1 MYLVVEVFVIVLH
14 FAFIGYLVFG
24 GFLAWRW
31 PRTLALHVAAVVWGV
46 GSVLVG
52 YECPLTWLQ
61 NWARE
66 SGGRP
71 PLPSSGF
78 IAHYLTGVLY
88 PESAVTPVRL
98 LVVAVVAVSW
108 VGCARRARR
117 AGTAPH
123 PVS

>member
-1 MYLVVEVFVIVLH
+1 MALH

-24 GFLAWRW
+24 GFVAWRW
-31 PRTLALHVAAVVWGV
+31 PRTLVLHVGAVVWGI

-66 SGGRP
+66 SDGRP

-78 IAHYLTGVLY
+78 IAHYLTGVVY
-88 PESAVTPVRL
+88 PESAVNLVRL
-98 LVVAVVAVSW
+98 LVVVVIVGSW
-108 VGCARRARR
+108 VGCVRRVRHAWS
-117 AGTAPH
+117 APH